1 MPSRS
6 LRPCSWPGGC
16 TTLVHSGRCEKHAVK
31 DANHIPERQRL
42 YDRKWRRI
50 RAAYLADHPWC
61 ERCLA
66 DGIYTAATDVHHLD
80 RHAGDPEKFYN
91 GQLESLCK
99 PHHSAETAKEVG
111 WHE

>member
-6 LRPCSWPGGC
+6 LRPCSHPGC
-16 TTLVHSGRCEKHAVK
+16 TTLVASGRCAKHTIK

-50 RAAYLADHPWC
+50 RAAHLSSQPWC
-61 ERCLA
+61 ERCLVE
-66 DGIYTAATDVHHLD
+66 GIYTPATDVHHLE
-80 RHAGDPEKFYN
+80 RHEGDPEKFYN
-91 GQLESLCK
+91 GILESLCK
-99 PHHSAETAKEVG
+99 THHSSETAKEVG